1 MKLIIASTQDMA
13 SINIAHQIMKLY
25 KFEKINGTFQD
36 SPVYEQTVADKE
48 VKLLTIS
55 DESTRSA
62 RAAIKKHTY
71 LPDVLLI

>member
-13 SINIAHQIMKLY
+13 SINIAHQIIGLY
-25 KFEKINGTFQD
+25 KFEKINETFHEF
-36 SPVYEQTVADKE
+36 PVYQQIVDDEE

-62 RAAIKKHTY
+62 RAAIKKHTN
-71 LPDVLLI
+71 LPHLLLK